1 MLLRME
7 LILVPK
13 PAGERK
19 GGHGRQMVPMLQE
32 TDASLKGR
40 ALSTGSSQD
49 PCGILKGGR
58 MPNENGTLSVEQLIK
73 NEALWL
79 ADKLDWK
86 VRLGQITS
94 DHASLIVR
102 VIEAP
107 VLKILDEW
115 YGGEMSAGDSVGR
128 LREINNAIDILTR

>member
-1 MLLRME
+1 
-7 LILVPK
+7 
-13 PAGERK
+13 
-19 GGHGRQMVPMLQE
+19 MVPLLQE
-32 TDASLKGR
+32 TDASRKEEPYR
-40 ALSTGSSQD
+40 
-49 PCGILKGGR
+49 P
-58 MPNENGTLSVEQLIK
+58 
-73 NEALWL
+73 
-79 ADKLDWK
+79 KLDWK

>member
-1 MLLRME
+1 
-7 LILVPK
+7 
-13 PAGERK
+13 
-19 GGHGRQMVPMLQE
+19 
-32 TDASLKGR
+32 
-40 ALSTGSSQD
+40 
-49 PCGILKGGR
+49 
-58 MPNENGTLSVEQLIK
+58 MPNENVTLSVEQLIK

-94 DHASLIVR
+94 DYASLIVR